1 MRVVHTYSVL
11 LDVSDLLLFF
21 ATGKFRVQSPAFV
34 DALRQRH
41 PSLRAGDCARF
52 ALPLQRVATLK
63 HPVWTRERI
72 PSSALTFH
80 VGQLFVNDFF
90 RLVVWRLRTALG
102 NCLGYTIEQH
112 INVFSALLVDA
123 LPHNAPTLT
132 TVVLCACEVPQLK
145 KNSRE
150 HIQRSALTTVVLCT
164 CDVPQLKKNSR
175 EQEFT

>member
-1 MRVVHTYSVL
+1 MRGDLLEMRVVHTYSVL

-123 LPHNAPTLT
+123 LPHNAL
-132 TVVLCACEVPQLK
+132 
-145 KNSRE
+145 R
-150 HIQRSALTTVVLCT
+150 
-164 CDVPQLKKNSR
+164 
-175 EQEFT
+175 